1 MAEQGRAGR
10 RESIDDLEV
19 LLAALPPDV
28 VKAVHELTDPAH
40 LVEVVMDLGRKP
52 EARSANSEITLLDR
66 EIGESD
72 IQYVVDHI
80 GTFGDDNRAGIER
93 TLHRIS
99 AIRNRTGKIVGL
111 TCRIGRAVYGT
122 IEIINDFVE
131 SGKSILIMGRP
142 GIGKTTMLREAARV
156 LADDQGK
163 RVVVVDTS
171 NEIAGDGD
179 IPHPAIGRARRMQVK
194 TPSVQHEVMI
204 EAVENHMPEVIVID
218 EIGTELEAQAART
231 IAERG
236 VQLIGTAHGNN
247 LDNLMLNPTLTDL
260 IGGIQTVTLG
270 DEEARR
276 RRSQKSVLERKA
288 PPTFDAIVEILDREK
303 VIVHSDVAETVDAML
318 RGDPI
323 AAELRWRD
331 EGGVHRSQ
339 SRPKPSPREALSG
352 GERFGT
358 DRFAGLVG
366 AGPGWRTEPGWRG
379 AGSYHP
385 PADWRDTDRG
395 GSRTGYRAGA
405 SGGWRTPSRG
415 SREAG
420 GPRRSRA
427 GGAAGAGPGE
437 APPGGPGPG
446 WALEAART
454 LPGER
459 FAAAPRSPNG
469 EPLGA
474 FKAGEFA
481 DRGPLERGTAP
492 VPEPRARELR
502 ELERQRS
509 WTVQATR
516 ALNDYRADEVEDDE
530 SAGPGGRAAVAP
542 DGRAPA
548 AVDAEPEEREDL
560 EDFEDDADEFD
571 GHGAGSE
578 DDEAVADGVRLRAGR
593 DAEEAGESRVL
604 RVRDEGTILPTLRV
618 LPHGISRKRL
628 DQAIKELQLP
638 VIISRGADEADVVM
652 TLKSEYRQK
661 TTGLREAE
669 DRGLPIYVLKSNT
682 IVQMEASL
690 TSIFS
695 LEVDPREAALRET
708 EEAIGLV
715 IHRAEPVELSPQN
728 AYIRRLQHQMA
739 ERANLVSRSRGRE
752 PYRRVRLYP

>member
-1 MAEQGRAGR
+1 MAEQGAAPRR
-10 RESIDDLEV
+10 RELIDDLD
-19 LLAALPPDV
+19 LLLRALPPDLLQ
-28 VKAVHELTDPAH
+28 AVHALPDPSQ
-40 LVEVVMDLGRKP
+40 LIEIVMDLGRRP
-52 EARSANSEITLLDR
+52 EARFTDAEVTLLER
-66 EIGESD
+66 EVGEAD
-72 IQYVVDHI
+72 LQYVVDHI
-80 GTFGDDNRAGIER
+80 GAFGGDNRAGIER

-122 IEIINDFVE
+122 IEIINDYVE
-131 SGKSILIMGRP
+131 SGRSILIMGRP

-156 LADDQGK
+156 LADDHLK

-179 IPHPAIGRARRMQVK
+179 IPHPAIGRARRMQVR
-194 TPSVQHEVMI
+194 TPAAQHEVMI

-288 PPTFDAIVEILDREK
+288 PPTFDVIVEIQDREK
-303 VIVHSDVAETVDAML
+303 VLVHSDVADTVDAML

-323 AAELRWRD
+323 SAELRWRD
-331 EGGVHRSQ
+331 DGGVHRSQ
-339 SRPKPSPREALSG
+339 SRPRPSPRDAMTSD
-352 GERFGT
+352 RFGS

-379 AGSYHP
+379 SGSYHA
-385 PADWRDTDRG
+385 PADWREADRAPA
-395 GSRTGYRAGA
+395 RPGYRPGS
-405 SGGWRTPSRG
+405 SGGWRTPLRG
-415 SREAG
+415 AREVREGARRTGGGEAAG
-420 GPRRSRA
+420 GGSTGDGAPDQGWP
-427 GGAAGAGPGE
+427 GGAAGF
-437 APPGGPGPG
+437 GGS
-446 WALEAART
+446 RT
-454 LPGER
+454 IPGER
-459 FAAAPRSPNG
+459 FAAPPTGPAHAPGATPFRVG
-469 EPLGA
+469 EI
-474 FKAGEFA
+474 A
-481 DRGPLERGTAP
+481 DRGPIERGAVP

-509 WTVQATR
+509 WAQQATR
-516 ALNDYRADEVEDDE
+516 ALNEYRAEGVDEEEEETPGAAASE
-530 SAGPGGRAAVAP
+530 SAA
-542 DGRAPA
+542 
-548 AVDAEPEEREDL
+548 EEREDL
-560 EDFEDDADEFD
+560 ADEL
-571 GHGAGSE
+571 AE
-578 DDEAVADGVRLRAGR
+578 DDEAVADAVRLRAANGAV
-593 DAEEAGESRVL
+593 DGEDGQPVL
-604 RVRDEGTILPTLRV
+604 RVRESDTILPTLRV

-628 DQAIKELQLP
+628 EQAIKELQLP
-638 VIISRGADEADVVM
+638 VIIARDPDEADVVM

-661 TTGLREAE
+661 TSGLREAE
-669 DRGLPIYVLKSNT
+669 ERGLPIYVLKSNT

-695 LEVDPREAALRET
+695 LEVDPREAALREA

-715 IHRAEPVELSPQN
+715 IRRVEPVELSPQN

-739 ERANLVSRSRGRE
+739 ERANLISRSRGRE